1 MRRDPPRGP
10 AAIAGM
16 RRDTPRGLAAIAGIR
31 CDMPRRLAAAVVLAA
46 VGVIAIALGGCG
58 SDGSASRTRLLDTS
72 KVSRA
77 IEQSIQR
84 ERHLHA
90 QVSCPLA
97 VPQTNREA
105 FVCMARTAGA
115 TTPFAVTESSSS
127 GEVNYVGCRGAVA
140 ACMGVTRGPLLD
152 RARVQLSIAE
162 TVRAKRNLSVRVT
175 CPQGLP
181 RKPGLRFT
189 CLARGRGVSGSF
201 DVTVLPSGGVS
212 YVGH

>member
-1 MRRDPPRGP
+1 MRRDPSGGL
-10 AAIAGM
+10 ALIAVLSAVSAIA
-16 RRDTPRGLAAIAGIR
+16 
-31 CDMPRRLAAAVVLAA
+31 V
-46 VGVIAIALGGCG
+46 ALGGCG
-58 SDGSASRTRLLDTS
+58 SSGGGSASRLLDTG

-77 IEQSIQR
+77 IEQSIRR
-84 ERHLHA
+84 ERQLQA

-97 VPQTNREA
+97 VPQADREA
-105 FVCMARTAGA
+105 FVCMARAA
-115 TTPFAVTESSSS
+115 DRTTPFAVTESGS
-127 GEVNYVGCRGAVA
+127 GGKVNYVGCRGAVA

-152 RARVQLSIAE
+152 GARVQLSIAE
-162 TVRAKRNLSVRVT
+162 TVRAKRNLSVHVT